1 MGEQPPPAEQAP
13 RQAEGEPSP
22 TPSAGD
28 PHAGWIAVGQIMGAF
43 GQQGD
48 VRVKPLGG
56 ATNRFRDLKRVFLGE
71 DHVPA
76 DVLHRRAIH
85 PGVVLRLSTVSS
97 RDEARDLFQTYLYVP
112 EAEAVKLPRGRY
124 FVHQIVG
131 LSVVTTEGE
140 ALGSVREVLETGSN
154 DVYVVRAP
162 GANSREVLV
171 PALKDVVK
179 RIDLDAG
186 TMEVALPPGL
196 IE

>member
-1 MGEQPPPAEQAP
+1 MALN
-13 RQAEGEPSP
+13 
-22 TPSAGD
+22 D

-56 ATNRFRDLKRVFLGE
+56 AANRFRDLKRVFVGE

-85 PGVVLRLSTVSS
+85 PGVVLRLSTIAS

-112 EAEAVKLPRGRY
+112 ETEAVKLPKGRY

-140 ALGSVREVLETGSN
+140 ALGTVREVLETGSN

-179 RIDLDAG
+179 RIDLEAG